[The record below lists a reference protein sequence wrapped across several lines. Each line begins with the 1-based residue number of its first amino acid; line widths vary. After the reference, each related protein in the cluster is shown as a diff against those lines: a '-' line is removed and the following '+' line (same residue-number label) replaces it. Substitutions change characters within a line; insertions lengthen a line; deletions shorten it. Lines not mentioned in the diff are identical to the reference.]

1 MDGTLIDSEPV
12 HCLAYQMALAP
23 MGFSI
28 QYEDFAPLLGATRP
42 VIRAKI
48 HEKFGDFPISDEE
61 FEQLVQ
67 INKDKI
73 NRENGYPLIAGV
85 QKMLKRMQTAGYR
98 LAVASSSPQSYI
110 ENVVQS
116 LSLHDFFELL
126 ISGETVANPKP
137 APDIFLNAAK
147 KLHLAPEECLVI
159 EDSHNGILAAN
170 HAHMASAAFLNPHS
184 AGQDVSTAS
193 GFIRNFDEF
202 TPVQAE
208 IIWKRYHEM

>member
-48 HEKFGDFPISDEE
+48 HEMFGDFPISDEE
-61 FEQLVQ
+61 FERLVRENKDQ
-67 INKDKI
+67 IN
-73 NRENGYPLIAGV
+73 RANGYPLVAGV
-85 QKMLKRMQTAGYR
+85 RGMLEQMRAAGYR
-98 LAVASSSPQSYI
+98 LAVASSSPQPYI
-110 ENVVQS
+110 EDVVKT
-116 LSLHDFFELL
+116 LSLDPFFDFLV
-126 ISGETVANPKP
+126 SGETVAHPKP
-137 APDIFLNAAK
+137 APDIFLNAAE
-147 KLHLAPEECLVI
+147 KLGLTPKECLVV

-170 HAHMASAAFLNPHS
+170 HARMASAAFLNPHS

-202 TPVQAE
+202 TPLRAE
-208 IIWKRYHEM
+208 MIWKRYHET